1 MACRLLCHKSQH
13 DHHLSSSSSPI
24 GRNLQHLKSVMYEED
39 KKIKSERKQNKPRPN
54 DGRDFQRE
62 STHSQ
67 FSIGLCT

>member
-1 MACRLLCHKSQH
+1 
-13 DHHLSSSSSPI
+13 
-24 GRNLQHLKSVMYEED
+24 MYEED

-67 FSIGLCT
+67 FSIGLRT